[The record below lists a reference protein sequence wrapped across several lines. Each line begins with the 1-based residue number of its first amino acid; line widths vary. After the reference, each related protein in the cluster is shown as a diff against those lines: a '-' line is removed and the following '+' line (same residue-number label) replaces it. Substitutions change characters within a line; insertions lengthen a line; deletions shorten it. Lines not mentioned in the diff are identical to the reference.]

1 MTPADCPRCTAFDGH
16 QRIASGTP
24 EKVAL
29 AVHTHLAGHRRCTPL
44 VLDDATGEALEFD
57 LRGTAD
63 EVRAR
68 LRSAPTEAP
77 PAPRG
82 PGRPKLGVV
91 AKEVTLLP
99 RHWEWLSRQP
109 GGASVTLRRLV
120 EEARRAGSAKDQAR
134 RAGEALDRAM
144 RTLAGDLP
152 GYEDA
157 SRAFWRG
164 EQAAF
169 ERLTKPWPADVRSYV
184 RRLAKPAWTAPAK
197 GD

>member
-1 MTPADCPRCTAFDGH
+1 M
-16 QRIASGTP
+16 
-24 EKVAL
+24 
-29 AVHTHLAGHRRCTPL
+29 HTHLAGHRRCTPL

-99 RHWEWLSRQP
+99 RHWGWLSRQP

-134 RAGEALDRAM
+134 QAGEALDRAM

-169 ERLTKPWPADVRSYV
+169 ERLTKAWPADVRSYV

>member
-1 MTPADCPRCTAFDGH
+1 MKPADSTRCTAFDGH
-16 QRIASGTP
+16 RRIASGPP

-29 AVHTHLAGHRRCTPL
+29 AVRAHLAQHRASTPL
-44 VLDDATGEALEFD
+44 VLDDASGQALEFD
-57 LRGTAD
+57 LRGSAD
-63 EVRAR
+63 DVRAR
-68 LRSAPTEAP
+68 LRVAAPDAA

-99 RHWEWLSRQP
+99 RHWDWLSRQP

-120 EEARRAGSAKDQAR
+120 EDARRAGGAREQAR
-134 RAGEALDRAM
+134 QAGEALDRAM

-164 EQAAF
+164 EKPAF
-169 ERLTKPWPADVRSYV
+169 ERLTKPWPADVRNYV
-184 RRLAKPAWTAPAK
+184 RRLAKLAWSTPAS

>member
-1 MTPADCPRCTAFDGH
+1 MKPADSTRCTAFDGH
-16 QRIASGTP
+16 RRIASGSP

-29 AVHTHLAGHRRCTPL
+29 AVRTHLAQHRASTPL
-44 VLDDATGEALEFD
+44 VLDDASGQALEFD
-57 LRGTAD
+57 LRGSAD
-63 EVRAR
+63 DVRAR
-68 LRSAPTEAP
+68 LRSVAPDAA

-99 RHWEWLSRQP
+99 RHWDWLSRQP
-109 GGASVTLRRLV
+109 GGASVTLRQLV
-120 EEARRAGSAKDQAR
+120 EDARRAGGAREQAR
-134 RAGEALDRAM
+134 QAGEALDRAM
-144 RTLAGDLP
+144 RTLAGNLP

-164 EQAAF
+164 EKPAF
-169 ERLTKPWPADVRSYV
+169 ERLTKPWPADVRNYV
-184 RRLAKPAWTAPAK
+184 RRLAKLAWSTPAS

>member
-1 MTPADCPRCTAFDGH
+1 MKPADSTRCTAFDGH
-16 QRIASGTP
+16 RRIASGSS

-29 AVHTHLAGHRRCTPL
+29 AVRAHLAQHRANTPL
-44 VLDDATGEALEFD
+44 VLDDASGQALEFD
-57 LRGTAD
+57 LRGSAD
-63 EVRAR
+63 DVRAR
-68 LRSAPTEAP
+68 LRFVAPDAA

-99 RHWEWLSRQP
+99 RHWDWLSRQP

-120 EEARRAGSAKDQAR
+120 EDARRAGGAR
-134 RAGEALDRAM
+134 EQTRQAGEALDRAM

-152 GYEDA
+152 GYEDV

-164 EQAAF
+164 EKPAF
-169 ERLTKPWPADVRSYV
+169 ERLTKPWPADVRNYV
-184 RRLAKPAWTAPAK
+184 RRLAKLAWSAPAS
-197 GD
+197 GA